1 MPPGSHVSF
10 HNKITHMKQ
19 FLFSAVISIF
29 LLQATTAQGQ
39 ALVPIGNTNFP
50 INDNTS
56 IAPVAAINGGWQ
68 INGIGK
74 IIKIV
79 PHPST
84 ATTLYAC
91 SASGGI
97 YISTNSGTS
106 WAPISGSFLPGVQFG
121 CLAIDP
127 ANTQIMYAGSGE
139 RTYAQIYGWS
149 GLGAFKSIDG
159 GVTWVQINAT
169 MGNVVVSDIIIN
181 PANTQ
186 EVVACTRNGIYK
198 TTNGGGT
205 WATALSAANQW
216 IQQIARQGSGNNL
229 VAIGNTR
236 FYRSTDFGASWSTT
250 DLDPANS
257 AIFANGRLAVAP
269 SNPLVV
275 YAGWVNNTFGTC
287 NNACIFYSTD
297 GGLTFAKQYDFT
309 SSPKLISYDGVG
321 TAGYGW
327 ANFFITVSLTDP
339 NTLFT
344 GGHLLYKS
352 TNNGLNW
359 SSVFSNWWCCTHTDI
374 HQLMYDPNN
383 SSRLLNAN
391 DGGVFVSTDLGVN
404 WAPSSNGLFC
414 NQYFSMGQG
423 NLNPDFVVG
432 GLQDNGIIY
441 NNTDGNYHT
450 YAGGDVYD
458 HMTCDYTN
466 NFNVYTSNTG
476 GKVFNPYNRA
486 QKANLNLPASVA
498 SSNRQSFFISPLNP
512 ALAYGWGT
520 NVWRSSN
527 INAYNLAAGTST
539 VAWTQ
544 ISTFG
549 ITVMDVKTSPAN
561 DDVLYALGNNATLY
575 KSVNATGASPTFTP
589 IALPGGAVSN
599 VYGSLTVSTL
609 NPNVLYA
616 TANNKIYRSAN
627 AGASWTDYTGTGLPA
642 INYQKIF
649 VDPYSAIESVYLIT
663 AAGAYYRDLTMTGW
677 MPINPVVASPAQ
689 NTTANFVGAITGINL
704 YKGISSANSHVS
716 FAAWGS
722 GVWKTT
728 FYNQQSNPLPN
739 LLSNVDIG
747 VPAIAGSASYDNNK
761 ANFVVSGAG
770 SGINS
775 SSTDQ
780 FSFTQTL
787 LTGNSDLIAKVY
799 SVAETDVTNG
809 LSKTGLMFRTTT
821 AANAPY
827 VMVALT
833 GRAGAVFQYRVNAGD
848 VATVATV
855 SPAPAPAYPYWLRLN
870 KNAANLISAY
880 VSPDGTTWT
889 LAGQITVNLGTNFM
903 AGIANTSNNTG
914 LLNKAAVS
922 ALTLNSFTVI
932 PILNLQLT
940 ATVKEKNKVQLNWNF
955 DSDEGSNKLF
965 LERSSN
971 GTDFANIYEKEYR
984 NTSNGFQPFADGV
997 VDGAAAAGYNYY
1009 RVKIVQRD
1017 GRIKYSAIAR
1027 VLIKSELQVLVEPNP
1042 VKKNGELKVLVSG
1055 SSPLARIVFALYDVA
1070 GRKVQETVLSAGYNS
1085 VLPGNLGAGTYLYR
1099 VWSDGIMITG
1109 KVVVE

>member
-1 MPPGSHVSF
+1 
-10 HNKITHMKQ
+10 MKQ
-19 FLFSAVISIF
+19 FFFPAIIQAVILFASI
-29 LLQATTAQGQ
+29 QVMGQ
-39 ALVPIGNTNFP
+39 ALVPMGNTNFP

-56 IAPVAAINGGWQ
+56 SAPTAAINGGWQ

-74 IIKIV
+74 VTKLV
-79 PHPST
+79 PHPAT

-97 YISTNSGTS
+97 FISTNSGNS
-106 WAPISGSFLPGVQFG
+106 WAPVSGSFLPGVQFG

-127 ANTQIMYAGSGE
+127 TNTQIMYAGSGE
-139 RTYAQIYGWS
+139 RTYAQVYGWG
-149 GLGAFKSIDG
+149 GLGAFKSTDG

-198 TTNGGGT
+198 TTNGGGA
-205 WATALSAANQW
+205 WVATLTAANQW

-236 FYRSTDFGASWSTT
+236 FYRSTDFGASWTTT

-257 AIFANGRLAVAP
+257 SIFSNGRLAVAP

-287 NNACIFYSTD
+287 NNACLFYSSD
-297 GGLTFAKQYDFT
+297 GGVTFTKQHDFT

-327 ANFFITVSLTDP
+327 ANFFITVAPTDP
-339 NTLFT
+339 NTIFT
-344 GGHLLYKS
+344 GGHLLFKS

-359 SSVFSNWWCCTHTDI
+359 ASVFSNWWCCTHTDI
-374 HQLMYDPNN
+374 HQLLYDPNN
-383 SSRLLNAN
+383 ANRLLNAN

-404 WAPSSNGLFC
+404 WSPSSNGLFC

-441 NNTDGNYHT
+441 NHTDGNYHT

-476 GKVFNPYNRA
+476 GKVFNPYNRT
-486 QKANLNLPASVA
+486 QKANLNLPTSVA

-512 ALAYGWGT
+512 ALAYGWGN

-527 INAYNLAAGTST
+527 INAYNLVTGTSS

-549 ITVMDVKTSPAN
+549 VTIMDVKTSPAS

-575 KSVNATGASPTFTP
+575 KSVNATAASPSFSP
-589 IALPGGAVSN
+589 IALPGGATSN

-627 AGASWTDYTGTGLPA
+627 AGASWTDYTGSGLPA

-663 AAGAYYRDLTMTGW
+663 ALGVYYRDLTMASWT
-677 MPINPVVASPAQ
+677 PINPTVTSPAQ
-689 NTTANFVGAITGINL
+689 NTTANFVGTITGPNL
-704 YKGISSANSHVS
+704 YKGSGSSTSHIS

-739 LLSNVDIG
+739 LMSHVDIG
-747 VPAIAGSASYDNNK
+747 APAIAGSSSYDNNK
-761 ANFVVSGAG
+761 GNFVVLGAG
-770 SGINS
+770 SGINA

-780 FSFTQTL
+780 FGFTQTL
-787 LTGNSDLIAKVY
+787 LTGNSDLVAKVY
-799 SVAETDVTNG
+799 SVAETDPANG
-809 LSKTGLMFRTTT
+809 LSKTGLMFRTSA

-833 GRAGAVFQYRVNAGD
+833 GHAGAVFQYRVNAGD
-848 VATVATV
+848 VATVTTA
-855 SPAPAPAYPYWLRLN
+855 SPAPAPAYPYWVRLN
-870 KNAANLISAY
+870 RNAANLVSAY
-880 VSPDGTTWT
+880 VSPDGATWT
-889 LAGQITVNLGTNFM
+889 LVGQITVNLGTSFL

-922 ALTLNSFTVI
+922 NLSLNSFVVI
-932 PILNLQLT
+932 PIRNLQLT
-940 ATVKEKNKVQLNWNF
+940 AAEQEKNKVQLNWSF
-955 DSDEGSNKLF
+955 DSDEGNNQLV
-965 LERSSN
+965 LERSFN
-971 GTDFANIYEKEYR
+971 GTDFLPIYQKDYP
-984 NTSNGFQPFADGV
+984 NTTGASQSFADV
-997 VDGAAAAGYNYY
+997 TMDATAAAGYNYY

-1017 GRIKYSAIAR
+1017 GHVKYSAVVR
-1027 VLIKSELQVLVEPNP
+1027 VLIKGEWQVVVEPNP
-1042 VKKNGELKVLVSG
+1042 VAKNGELKVLVSG
-1055 SSPLARIVFALYDVA
+1055 SDPLAPITLALYDMT
-1070 GRKVQETVLSAGYNS
+1070 GRKVLEKRIGTGYN
-1085 VLPGNLGAGTYLYR
+1085 PIRMDNLASGTYLYR
-1099 VWSDGIMITG
+1099 VWYDRKSVTG
-1109 KVVVE
+1109 KLVVE